1 MRIGESSVEIF
12 GDIFQNIVFENQ
24 AGAFVMKIK
33 TAEVEIDRS
42 YCRDVA
48 VGLHHFGVNKA
59 RRIFVDVNACFQQL
73 RIIGLSDEIDRL
85 LVRNIRQENPHVN
98 SAFCRALQG
107 IEHFII

>member
-1 MRIGESSVEIF
+1 
-12 GDIFQNIVFENQ
+12 
-24 AGAFVMKIK
+24 MKIK

-48 VGLHHFGVNKA
+48 VGLHHFGVDKA
-59 RRIFVDVNACFQQL
+59 RRIFVDVNACFQQF

-85 LVRNIRQENPHVN
+85 LVRIYGRRIRTSIPL
-98 SAFCRALQG
+98 FCRALQG